1 MIRTLNGIRHF
12 AKQPSIGIPVVLLS
26 IANPCFAVQSDG
38 DNPPPVRI
46 QLTDTKDESRDEI
59 SDEID
64 FSNAMLQTALGHGDA
79 ALTAFDQ
86 ISDADVAKNYTKAML
101 LLHEGKTKE
110 GAVLLEQICHSPDAP
125 LDTKKYLATAYLHNR
140 QPEAAKRVIN
150 EFLVDH
156 SDDAYAIYLRGVAE
170 VQLDDLESA
179 QATFQMAGYSEDEAQ
194 HIQLAMMQ
202 VPVDAQQRLLTVRP
216 PDVRTMPQPSS
227 LGRAQINRPFNFTVL
242 MGTDWDSNVPL
253 RPFFTGLGSNF
264 KHSDARF
271 VTAASGDLKVVDREI
286 VNAGLLA
293 GMYNTF
299 QDNLTQFNI
308 GDYMGGG
315 YTNVLLTDKW
325 LSSLRYEFHS
335 TLVND
340 VQFSND
346 HRLTPSITR
355 LQENGH
361 TTGYF
366 EYNTIDNRAPK
377 LIDAQDQS
385 ADIYRVGA
393 TQALY
398 TFGGQGRLYAG
409 YQYANAFAQGTD
421 FDRQSNMITGR
432 VERPM
437 AKGWIWDLDTRYA
450 FDDYANAN
458 SLDFNERARK
468 DRRVEVR
475 TGLQKNFKLPVS
487 FRLDYTYIDNS
498 SNTANLFG
506 VRFYDYER
514 HVISTQLIFSSR

>member
-1 MIRTLNGIRHF
+1 M
-12 AKQPSIGIPVVLLS
+12 VLLS
-26 IANPCFAVQSDG
+26 FANPCFALQIGEDKASA
-38 DNPPPVRI
+38 VRI
-46 QLTDTKDESRDEI
+46 QLTDSKDESRDDI
-59 SDEID
+59 SDELD
-64 FSNAMLQTALGHGDA
+64 FSDAMLQTAIGKVDA
-79 ALTAFDQ
+79 ALTAFEQ
-86 ISDADVAKNYTKAML
+86 ISDADVAKSYTKAML
-101 LLHEGKTKE
+101 LLNNGKTKE
-110 GAVLLEQICHSPDAP
+110 AAVLLEQICNSPDAP

-140 QPEAAKRVIN
+140 QPEAAKRTIN
-150 EFLVDH
+150 EYLTDH
-156 SDDAYAIYLRGVAE
+156 GDDAYAIYLRGVAE
-170 VQLDDLESA
+170 VHLDDLESA
-179 QATFQMAGYSEDEAQ
+179 SETFQLAGYSEDEAQ

-216 PDVRTMPQPSS
+216 PDMRTTTQPSS
-227 LGRAQINRPFNFTVL
+227 LGRAQLNRPFNFTVL
-242 MGTDWDSNVPL
+242 MGTEYDSNVPL
-253 RPFFTGLGSNF
+253 RPFFSGLGSNF

-271 VTAASGDLKVVDREI
+271 VLAASGDLKVVDRET

-293 GMYNTF
+293 GVYNTY
-299 QDNLTQFNI
+299 QYNLTQFNI

-315 YTNVLLTDKW
+315 YTNVLLADGW

-346 HRLTPSITR
+346 HRLTPSVTR

-398 TFGGQGRLYAG
+398 TFGGQGRLYGG

-421 FDRQSNMITGR
+421 FDHQSNMITGR
-432 VERPM
+432 IERPM
-437 AKGWIWDLDTRYA
+437 AKGWIWDFDTRYS
-450 FDDYANAN
+450 FDDYSNAN
-458 SLDFNERARK
+458 SLDFEERARK

-498 SNTANLFG
+498 SNSANLFG

-514 HVISTQLIFSSR
+514 HVISTQLIFSTR

>member
-1 MIRTLNGIRHF
+1 MIPPLDARRHR
-12 AKQPSIGIPVVLLS
+12 QMQSNLGIPLLLLS
-26 IANPCFAVQSDG
+26 FSGIGFASETD
-38 DNPPPVRI
+38 DDSPAPVRI
-46 QLTDTKDESRDEI
+46 QLTDTTDDI
-59 SDEID
+59 SSELE
-64 FSNAMLQTALGHGDA
+64 FSDAMLQAATGKVDA
-79 ALTAFDQ
+79 ALTAFEQ
-86 ISDADVAKNYTKAML
+86 ISVGDVAKTYSKAMWL
-101 LLHEGKTKE
+101 LNEGKTD
-110 GAVLLEQICHSPDAP
+110 AAATLLEQICDAPDAP
-125 LDTKKYLATAYLHNR
+125 LDTRKYLATAYLHSR
-140 QPEAAKRVIN
+140 KPEAAKKVIN

-156 SDDAYAIYLRGVAE
+156 STDAYAIYLRGVAE
-170 VQLDDLESA
+170 VQLDDLETASE
-179 QATFQMAGYSEDEAQ
+179 TFQMAGYSVDEAQ
-194 HIQLAMMQ
+194 YIQLAMMQ

-216 PDVRTMPQPSS
+216 PEGRQAAQTPS
-227 LGRAQINRPFNFTVL
+227 LGRAQLNRPFNFTVL
-242 MGTDWDSNVPL
+242 MATDYDSNVPL

-271 VTAASGDLKVVDREI
+271 VTAASGDLKVVDRED

-293 GMYNTF
+293 GIYNTY
-299 QDNLTQFNI
+299 QYNLTQFNI

-325 LSSLRYEFHS
+325 LASLRYEFHT

-340 VQFSND
+340 TQFSND
-346 HRLTPSITR
+346 HRLTPSVTR

-366 EYNTIDNRAPK
+366 EYNPIDNRAPQ
-377 LIDAQDQS
+377 LIDAQNQS
-385 ADIYRVGA
+385 VDNYRVGA

-409 YQYANAFAQGTD
+409 YQYSDAFAQGTD
-421 FDRQSNMITGR
+421 FDRHSNMITGR
-432 VERPM
+432 IERPM

-450 FDDYANAN
+450 FDDYENGN
-458 SLDFNERARK
+458 SLDFNDRARK

-475 TGLQKNFKLPVS
+475 TGVQKNFKLPVS

-506 VRFYDYER
+506 VQFYDYER
-514 HVISTQLIFSSR
+514 HVISTQLIFSTR

>member
-1 MIRTLNGIRHF
+1 MTPSLDAKRHRNL
-12 AKQPSIGIPVVLLS
+12 PSSIGLPLFLLS
-26 IANPCFAVQSDG
+26 LANMGYAGPADDESA
-38 DNPPPVRI
+38 PPVRI
-46 QLTDTKDESRDEI
+46 QLTDTKDDI
-59 SDEID
+59 SSELE
-64 FSNAMLQTALGHGDA
+64 FSDAMLHAATGKVDA
-79 ALTAFDQ
+79 ALTAFEQ
-86 ISDADVAKNYTKAML
+86 ISDGDVAKTYSKAMWL
-101 LLHEGKTKE
+101 LNEGKIDE
-110 GAVLLEQICHSPDAP
+110 GVTLLEQICNDPEAP
-125 LDTKKYLATAYLHNR
+125 VDTKKYLATAYLHSR
-140 QPEAAKRVIN
+140 KPDAAKKVIN
-150 EFLVDH
+150 EYLNDH
-156 SDDAYAIYLRGVAE
+156 STDAYAIYLRGVAE

-179 QATFQMAGYSEDEAQ
+179 SETFQMAGYSVDEAQ

-216 PDVRTMPQPSS
+216 PEGRQASQSPSI
-227 LGRAQINRPFNFTVL
+227 GRGQLNRPFNFTVL
-242 MGTDWDSNVPL
+242 MATDYDSNVPL

-271 VTAASGDLKVVDREI
+271 VTAASGDLKVVDREE

-293 GMYNTF
+293 GIYNTY
-299 QDNLTQFNI
+299 QYNLTQFNI

-325 LSSLRYEFHS
+325 LASMRYEFHT

-340 VQFSND
+340 TQFSND
-346 HRLTPSITR
+346 HRLTPSVTR

-366 EYNTIDNRAPK
+366 EYNPIDNRAPK
-377 LIDAQDQS
+377 LIDAQNQS
-385 ADIYRVGA
+385 ADTYRVGA

-409 YQYANAFAQGTD
+409 YQYADTFAQGTD
-421 FDRQSNMITGR
+421 FDRHSNMITGR
-432 VERPM
+432 IERPM

-450 FDDYANAN
+450 FDDYANGN

-514 HVISTQLIFSSR
+514 HVISTQLIFSTR

>member
-1 MIRTLNGIRHF
+1 MIPPLNTKRHRQRQASF
-12 AKQPSIGIPVVLLS
+12 GIPLVLLS
-26 IANPCFAVQSDG
+26 FANIGFACEAD
-38 DNPPPVRI
+38 DNSPPPAVRI
-46 QLTDTKDESRDEI
+46 QLSDTKDDI
-59 SDEID
+59 SNELD
-64 FSNAMLQTALGHGDA
+64 FSNAMLQAASGKFDA
-79 ALTAFDQ
+79 ALTAFEQ
-86 ISDADVAKNYTKAML
+86 ISDGDVAKTYSKAMWL
-101 LLHEGKTKE
+101 LNEGRTEE
-110 GAVLLEQICHSPDAP
+110 GATLLDQICDAPDAP
-125 LDTKKYLATAYLHNR
+125 SDTKKYLATAYLHSR
-140 QPEAAKRVIN
+140 KPALAKNVVN
-150 EFLVDH
+150 QYLAKH
-156 SDDAYAIYLRGVAE
+156 SDDQYAIYLRGAAE

-179 QATFQMAGYSEDEAQ
+179 SETFQMAGYSADEAQ

-202 VPVDAQQRLLTVRP
+202 VPVDAQQRLLTVRTP
-216 PDVRTMPQPSS
+216 EGRQTYQTPS
-227 LGRAQINRPFNFTVL
+227 LGRAQLSRPFNFTVL
-242 MGTDWDSNVPL
+242 MANDYDSNVPL

-271 VTAASGDLKVVDREI
+271 VIAASGDLKVVDREN

-293 GMYNTF
+293 GVYNTF
-299 QDNLTQFNI
+299 QYNLTQFNI

-315 YTNVLLTDKW
+315 YTNVLLTENW
-325 LSSLRYEFHS
+325 LSSLRYEFHN

-340 VQFSND
+340 VQFAND
-346 HRLTPSITR
+346 HRLTPSVTR

-361 TTGYF
+361 TTAYF
-366 EYNTIDNRAPK
+366 EYNPIDNRAPQ
-377 LIDAQDQS
+377 LIDAQNQS

-409 YQYANAFAQGTD
+409 YQYSEAFAQGTD
-421 FDRQSNMITGR
+421 FDRQSHMITGR
-432 VERPM
+432 IERPL

-450 FDDYANAN
+450 FDDYENSN
-458 SLDFNERARK
+458 SLDFYERARN

-506 VRFYDYER
+506 VGFYDYER
-514 HVISTQLIFSSR
+514 HVVSTQLIFSTR

>member
-1 MIRTLNGIRHF
+1 MIPPLNTKRYRPS
-12 AKQPSIGIPVVLLS
+12 QSSIGIPLILLS
-26 IANPCFAVQSDG
+26 FANVGFAVETDKH
-38 DNPPPVRI
+38 DPHVVRV
-46 QLTDTKDESRDEI
+46 QMRETKDEI
-59 SDEID
+59 SHELD
-64 FSNAMLQTALGHGDA
+64 FSDAMLQAASGKVDA
-79 ALTAFDQ
+79 ALTAFEQ
-86 ISDADVAKNYTKAML
+86 IPDGDVAKIYSKAMWL
-101 LLHEGKTKE
+101 LNEGKTDE
-110 GAVLLEQICHSPDAP
+110 GATLLEQISNAPDAP
-125 LDTKKYLATAYLHNR
+125 LDTKKYLATAYLHSR
-140 QPEAAKRVIN
+140 KPESAKKVVNQYLAA
-150 EFLVDH
+150 H
-156 SDDAYAIYLRGVAE
+156 SDDPYAIYLRGVAE

-179 QATFQMAGYSEDEAQ
+179 KETFQMAGYSVDEAQ

-202 VPVDAQQRLLTVRP
+202 VPVDAQQRLLTVR
-216 PDVRTMPQPSS
+216 QPEGRQSTQNPT
-227 LGRAQINRPFNFTVL
+227 LGRAQLNRPFNFTVL
-242 MGTDWDSNVPL
+242 MANDYDSNVPL

-271 VTAASGDLKVVDREI
+271 VTAASADLKVVDREI

-293 GMYNTF
+293 GIYNTY
-299 QDNLTQFNI
+299 QYNLTQFNI

-335 TLVND
+335 TLVDN
-340 VQFSND
+340 VQFAND
-346 HRLTPSITR
+346 HRLTPSVTR

-361 TTGYF
+361 TTAYF
-366 EYNTIDNRAPK
+366 EYNPIDNRAPK
-377 LIDAQDQS
+377 LIAAQDQS

-409 YQYANAFAQGTD
+409 YQYSEAFAQGTD

-432 VERPM
+432 IERPM

-450 FDDYANAN
+450 FDDYQNAN
-458 SLDFNERARK
+458 SLDFSERART
-468 DRRVEVR
+468 DRRIEFR

-487 FRLDYTYIDNS
+487 FRLDYTYIDNN
-498 SNTANLFG
+498 SNTENLFG

-514 HVISTQLIFSSR
+514 HVVSTQLIFSTR